1 MVLEHSSPSGRI
13 ARQSVFPSDDADI
26 FEEEEEEDPNLSRTH
41 FS

>member
-13 ARQSVFPSDDADI
+13 ARQSVFPSDDDDI
-26 FEEEEEEDPNLSRTH
+26 FEEEEEDPSLSRTH

>member
-13 ARQSVFPSDDADI
+13 ARQSDFPSDDDDDI
-26 FEEEEEEDPNLSRTH
+26 FEEEDPNLSRTH